1 MHDAHHFLVNIALV
15 LCVAAVT
22 TVIFQ
27 KLHQPVVF
35 GYLLAGAIISPH
47 TPVPLFADQATV
59 HTLSE
64 LGVILL
70 MFSLGLELSLAKLFR
85 VGPTAGLVAVIQC
98 SLMLWLGYVSG
109 QLFGWTPLESLYA
122 GALIAISSTTI
133 IVKAFAEQNVRGKVT
148 DIVFGVL
155 IVEDLIAIFLL
166 AVLTP
171 ISAGMGLSAVSLA
184 ATTGKLLAFLTFVI
198 GGGML
203 IVPRLMRAIVHL
215 NR

>member
-1 MHDAHHFLVNIALV
+1 MHDAHHFLGNIALV

-27 KLHQPVVF
+27 KLRQPVVF

-47 TPVPLFADQATV
+47 TPVPLFADQATI

-70 MFSLGLELSLAKLFR
+70 MFSLGLEFSLAKLFR
-85 VGPTAGLVAVIQC
+85 VGPNAGLVAVIQC

-109 QLFGWTPLESLYA
+109 QLFGWTPLERLYA

-133 IVKAFAEQNVRGKVT
+133 GTA
-148 DIVFGVL
+148 D
-155 IVEDLIAIFLL
+155 
-166 AVLTP
+166 AVD
-171 ISAGMGLSAVSLA
+171 A
-184 ATTGKLLAFLTFVI
+184 ARRPPSG
-198 GGGML
+198 
-203 IVPRLMRAIVHL
+203 RA
-215 NR
+215 